1 MSMLPTV
8 NAHFD
13 GTVIVPD
20 EPLALN
26 PGEKLRVTIERAPA
40 ESGQPR
46 RHAGN
51 AKGMIEQNF
60 TPFASMT
67 ATLMNADEWDEG
79 VALQIDSLDRVPSD
93 FVRQPGS
100 GVGEIEMADDF
111 NETPEEFKEYL

>member
-1 MSMLPTV
+1 MATLPTV

-20 EPLALN
+20 EPLELA

-40 ESGQPR
+40 ETEQPR
-46 RHAGN
+46 LRAGS
-51 AKGMIEQNF
+51 AKGMIEHNF

-67 ATLMNADEWDEG
+67 ATLMNGDEWDEG
-79 VALQIDSLDRVPSD
+79 AALHVDSLDRIPED

-100 GVGEIEMADDF
+100 GSGEIEMAVDF
-111 NETPEEFKEYL
+111 NDTPEDFKEYL